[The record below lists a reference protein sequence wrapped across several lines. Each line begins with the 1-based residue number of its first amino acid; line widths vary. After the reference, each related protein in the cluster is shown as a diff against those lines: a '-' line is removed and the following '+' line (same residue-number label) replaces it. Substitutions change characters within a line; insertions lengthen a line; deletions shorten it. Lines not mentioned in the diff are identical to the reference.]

1 MTSEINGMVPAR
13 QFIRRCKSA
22 GSRQKIADSS
32 GKALD
37 GTKLL
42 AGTVALRRALNRGV
56 LDADDKMVGVL
67 IPPSVGGTL
76 ANTALTLDHRVAVN
90 LNYTLSPEVMNF
102 CIKDCGIRKVLTS
115 RAFMEK
121 RPFEPDE
128 AELVFLEDLAGQVTV
143 FDKLVGGLQ
152 AKLLPAGLVD
162 KLHGLE
168 RIEWDDLL
176 TIIFTSG
183 STGDPKG
190 VMLSNRNVG
199 TNIQAVNE
207 WFQITADDVLLG
219 VLPFFHSFGYMGT
232 LWLTMTLENSC
243 VYHFN
248 PLDSRTVGTLS
259 DEHGVSI
266 ILATPTFLRSYM
278 RRCTPEQMHRL
289 DLVIVGAE
297 KLPKDLAEQFQ
308 EKFGVEPT
316 EGYGTTELSPVASMN
331 VPDHRSPEG
340 SPPGARLGTVGK
352 VAPGSEIKVI
362 DADSREDLGIDTEG
376 LLVYRGPNVM
386 MGYLNNEEA
395 TSEKIVDGWYDTG
408 DMGVIDGE
416 GFITITGRMSR
427 FSKIGGEMVPH
438 IKIEQELERM
448 IEGDDEDPVIQVAVA
463 AVPDPRKGERLI
475 VLHRPLP
482 AAVTIDGLLQGLS
495 DQGLPNI
502 WIPNSDSFLE
512 VQEIPLLGTGKMD
525 LKAVNQVATDH
536 FAPSE

>member
-1 MTSEINGMVPAR
+1 MTTKTNGMVPVR
-13 QFIRRCKSA
+13 QLIRSCKSA

-42 AGTVALRRALNRGV
+42 AGTVALKRVLNRGV

-67 IPPSVGGTL
+67 IPPSVGGTI

-90 LNYTLSPEVMNF
+90 LNYTLSAEVMNF

-128 AELVFLEDLAGQVTV
+128 AELVYLEDLSEQVTG
-143 FDKLVGGLQ
+143 FDKLIGILQ
-152 AKLLPAGLVD
+152 SKLLPAGLLD
-162 KLHGLE
+162 KIHGLE
-168 RIEWDDLL
+168 RIEWDDLM

-199 TNIQAVNE
+199 TNIEAVNE
-207 WFQITADDVLLG
+207 MFHITAEDVMLG
-219 VLPFFHSFGYMGT
+219 VLPFFHSFGFMGT
-232 LWLTMTLENSC
+232 LWLTMTLEASC

-259 DEHGVSI
+259 EEHGVSI

-297 KLPKDLAEQFQ
+297 ALPKDLAEQFQ
-308 EKFGVEPT
+308 EKFGIEPT

-331 VPDHRSPEG
+331 VPAHRAAEG
-340 SPPGARLGTVGK
+340 SPPGSRLGTVGK

-362 DADSREDLGIDTEG
+362 DADSRQDLGIDTEG

-395 TSEKIVDGWYDTG
+395 TAEKIRDGWYDTG

-463 AVPDPRKGERLI
+463 AVPDARKGERLI
-475 VLHRPLP
+475 VLHRKLP
-482 AAVTIDGLLQGLS
+482 AAITIDALLQGLS
-495 DQGLPNI
+495 DLGLPNL

-536 FAPSE
+536 FGSS

>member
-1 MTSEINGMVPAR
+1 MTTKTNGMVPVR
-13 QFIRRCKSA
+13 QLIRSCKSA

-42 AGTVALRRALNRGV
+42 AGTVALKRVLNRGV

-67 IPPSVGGTL
+67 IPPSVGGTI

-90 LNYTLSPEVMNF
+90 LNYTLSAEVMNF

-128 AELVFLEDLAGQVTV
+128 AELVYLEDLSEQVTG
-143 FDKLVGGLQ
+143 FDKLIGILQ
-152 AKLLPAGLVD
+152 SKLLPAGLLD
-162 KLHGLE
+162 KIHGLE
-168 RIEWDDLL
+168 RIEWDDLM

-199 TNIQAVNE
+199 TNIEAVNE
-207 WFQITADDVLLG
+207 MFHITAEDVMLG
-219 VLPFFHSFGYMGT
+219 VLPFFHSFGFMGT
-232 LWLTMTLENSC
+232 LWLTMTLEASC

-259 DEHGVSI
+259 EEHGVSI

-297 KLPKDLAEQFQ
+297 ALPKDLAEQFQ
-308 EKFGVEPT
+308 EKFGIEPT

-331 VPDHRSPEG
+331 VPAHRAAEG
-340 SPPGARLGTVGK
+340 SPPGSRLGTVGK

-362 DADSREDLGIDTEG
+362 DADSRQDLGIDTEG

-536 FAPSE
+536 FAPPE

>member
-1 MTSEINGMVPAR
+1 MTTKTNGMVPVR
-13 QFIRRCKSA
+13 QLIRSCKSA

-42 AGTVALRRALNRGV
+42 AGTVALKRILNRGA

-67 IPPSVGGTL
+67 IPPSVGGTI

-90 LNYTLSPEVMNF
+90 LNYTLSAEVMNF

-128 AELVFLEDLAGQVTV
+128 AELVYLEDLSEQVTG
-143 FDKLVGGLQ
+143 FDKLIGILQ
-152 AKLLPAGLVD
+152 SKLLPAGLLD
-162 KLHGLE
+162 KIHGLE
-168 RIEWDDLL
+168 RIEWDDLM

-199 TNIQAVNE
+199 TNIEAVNE
-207 WFQITADDVLLG
+207 MFHITAEDVMLG
-219 VLPFFHSFGYMGT
+219 VLPFFHSFGFMGT
-232 LWLTMTLENSC
+232 LWLTMTLEASC

-259 DEHGVSI
+259 EEHGVSI

-297 KLPKDLAEQFQ
+297 ALPKDLAEQFQ
-308 EKFGVEPT
+308 EKFGIEPT

-331 VPDHRSPEG
+331 VPAHRAAEG
-340 SPPGARLGTVGK
+340 SPPGSRLGTVGK

-362 DADSREDLGIDTEG
+362 DADSRQDLGIDTEG

-395 TSEKIVDGWYDTG
+395 TAEKIRDGWYDTG

-463 AVPDPRKGERLI
+463 AVPDARKGERLI
-475 VLHRPLP
+475 VLHRKLP
-482 AAVTIDGLLQGLS
+482 AAITIDALLQGLS
-495 DQGLPNI
+495 DLGLPNL

-536 FAPSE
+536 FGSS

>member
-1 MTSEINGMVPAR
+1 VTTKTNGMVPVR
-13 QFIRRCKSA
+13 QLIRSCKSA

-42 AGTVALRRALNRGV
+42 AGTVALKRILNRGV

-67 IPPSVGGTL
+67 IPPSVGGTI

-90 LNYTLSPEVMNF
+90 LNYTLSAEVMNF

-128 AELVFLEDLAGQVTV
+128 AELVYLEDLSEQVTG
-143 FDKLVGGLQ
+143 FDKLIGILQ
-152 AKLLPAGLVD
+152 SKLLPAGLLD
-162 KLHGLE
+162 KIHGLE
-168 RIEWDDLL
+168 RIEWDDLM

-199 TNIQAVNE
+199 TNIEAVNE
-207 WFQITADDVLLG
+207 MFHITAEDVMLG
-219 VLPFFHSFGYMGT
+219 VLPFFHSFGFMGT
-232 LWLTMTLENSC
+232 LWLTMTLEASC

-259 DEHGVSI
+259 EEHGVSI

-297 KLPKDLAEQFQ
+297 ALPKDLAEQFQ
-308 EKFGVEPT
+308 EKFGIEPT

-331 VPDHRSPEG
+331 VPAHRAAEG
-340 SPPGARLGTVGK
+340 SPPGSRLGTVGK

-362 DADSREDLGIDTEG
+362 DADSRQDLGIDTEG

-395 TSEKIVDGWYDTG
+395 TAEKIRDGWYDTG

-463 AVPDPRKGERLI
+463 AVPDARKGERLI
-475 VLHRPLP
+475 VLHRKLP
-482 AAVTIDGLLQGLS
+482 AAITIDALLQGLS
-495 DQGLPNI
+495 DLGLPNL

-536 FAPSE
+536 FGSS

>member
-1 MTSEINGMVPAR
+1 VTSEINGMVPAR

-32 GKALD
+32 GKALN
-37 GTKLL
+37 GTRLL

-128 AELVFLEDLAGQVTV
+128 AELVFLEDLAEQVTG
-143 FDKLVGGLQ
+143 FDKLIGGLQ

-168 RIEWDDLL
+168 RIGWDDLL

-536 FAPSE
+536 FAPPE

>member
-1 MTSEINGMVPAR
+1 VTTKTNGMVPVR
-13 QFIRRCKSA
+13 QLIRSCKSA

-42 AGTVALRRALNRGV
+42 AGTVALKRILNRGA

-67 IPPSVGGTL
+67 IPPSVGGTI

-90 LNYTLSPEVMNF
+90 LNYTLSAEVMNF

-128 AELVFLEDLAGQVTV
+128 AELVYLEDLSEQVTG
-143 FDKLVGGLQ
+143 FDKLIGILQ
-152 AKLLPAGLVD
+152 SKLLPAGLLD
-162 KLHGLE
+162 KIHGLE
-168 RIEWDDLL
+168 RIEWDDLM

-199 TNIQAVNE
+199 TNIEAVNE
-207 WFQITADDVLLG
+207 MFHITAEDVMLG
-219 VLPFFHSFGYMGT
+219 VLPFFHSFGFMGT
-232 LWLTMTLENSC
+232 LWLTMTLEASC

-259 DEHGVSI
+259 EEHGVSI

-297 KLPKDLAEQFQ
+297 ALPKDLAEQFQ
-308 EKFGVEPT
+308 EKFGIEPT

-331 VPDHRSPEG
+331 VPAHRAAEG
-340 SPPGARLGTVGK
+340 SPPGSRLGTVGK

-362 DADSREDLGIDTEG
+362 DADSRQDLGIDTEG

-395 TSEKIVDGWYDTG
+395 TAEKIRDGWYDTG

-463 AVPDPRKGERLI
+463 AVPDARKGERLI
-475 VLHRPLP
+475 VLHRKLP
-482 AAVTIDGLLQGLS
+482 AAITIDALLQGLS
-495 DQGLPNI
+495 DLGLPNL

-536 FAPSE
+536 FGSS

>member
-1 MTSEINGMVPAR
+1 VTTKTNGMVPVR
-13 QFIRRCKSA
+13 QLIRSCKSA

-42 AGTVALRRALNRGV
+42 AGTVALKRVLNRGV

-67 IPPSVGGTL
+67 IPPSVGGTI

-90 LNYTLSPEVMNF
+90 LNYTLSAEVMNF

-128 AELVFLEDLAGQVTV
+128 AELVYLEDLSEQVTG
-143 FDKLVGGLQ
+143 FDKLIGILQ
-152 AKLLPAGLVD
+152 SKLLPAGLLD
-162 KLHGLE
+162 KIHGLE
-168 RIEWDDLL
+168 RIEWDDLM

-199 TNIQAVNE
+199 TNIEAVNE
-207 WFQITADDVLLG
+207 MFHITAEDVMLG
-219 VLPFFHSFGYMGT
+219 VLPFFHSFGFMGT
-232 LWLTMTLENSC
+232 LWLTMTLEASC

-259 DEHGVSI
+259 EEHGVSI

-297 KLPKDLAEQFQ
+297 ALPKDLAEQFQ
-308 EKFGVEPT
+308 EKFGIEPT

-331 VPDHRSPEG
+331 VPAHRAAEG
-340 SPPGARLGTVGK
+340 SPPGSRLGTVGK

-362 DADSREDLGIDTEG
+362 DADSRQDLGIDTEG

-395 TSEKIVDGWYDTG
+395 TAEKIRDGWYDTG

-463 AVPDPRKGERLI
+463 AVPDARKGERLI
-475 VLHRPLP
+475 VLHRKLP
-482 AAVTIDGLLQGLS
+482 AAITIDALLQGLS
-495 DQGLPNI
+495 DLGLPNL

-536 FAPSE
+536 FGSS

>member
-1 MTSEINGMVPAR
+1 MTTKTNGMVPVR
-13 QFIRRCKSA
+13 QLIRSCKSA

-42 AGTVALRRALNRGV
+42 AGTVALKRVLNRGV

-67 IPPSVGGTL
+67 IPPSVGGTI

-90 LNYTLSPEVMNF
+90 LNYTLSAEVMNF

-128 AELVFLEDLAGQVTV
+128 AELVYLEDLSEQVTG
-143 FDKLVGGLQ
+143 FDKLIGILQ
-152 AKLLPAGLVD
+152 SKLLPAGLLD
-162 KLHGLE
+162 KIHGLE
-168 RIEWDDLL
+168 RIEWDDLM

-199 TNIQAVNE
+199 TNIEAVNE
-207 WFQITADDVLLG
+207 MFHITAEDVMLG
-219 VLPFFHSFGYMGT
+219 VLPFFHSFGFMGT
-232 LWLTMTLENSC
+232 LWLTMTLEASC

-259 DEHGVSI
+259 EEHGVSI

-297 KLPKDLAEQFQ
+297 ALPKDLAEQFQ
-308 EKFGVEPT
+308 EKFGIEPT

-331 VPDHRSPEG
+331 VPAHRAAEG
-340 SPPGARLGTVGK
+340 SPPGSRLGTVGK

-362 DADSREDLGIDTEG
+362 DADSRQDLGIDTEG

-395 TSEKIVDGWYDTG
+395 TSEKIRDGWYDTG

-463 AVPDPRKGERLI
+463 AVPDARKGERLI
-475 VLHRPLP
+475 VLHRKLP
-482 AAVTIDGLLQGLS
+482 AAITIDALLQGLS
-495 DQGLPNI
+495 DLGLPNL

-536 FAPSE
+536 FGSS

>member
-1 MTSEINGMVPAR
+1 MVPVR
-13 QFIRRCKSA
+13 QLIRSCKSA

-42 AGTVALRRALNRGV
+42 AGTVALKRVLNRGV

-67 IPPSVGGTL
+67 IPPSVGGTI

-90 LNYTLSPEVMNF
+90 LNYTLSAEVMNF

-128 AELVFLEDLAGQVTV
+128 AELVYLEDLSEQVTG
-143 FDKLVGGLQ
+143 FDKLIGILQ
-152 AKLLPAGLVD
+152 SKLLPAGLLD
-162 KLHGLE
+162 KIHGLE
-168 RIEWDDLL
+168 RIEWDDLM

-199 TNIQAVNE
+199 TNIEAVNE
-207 WFQITADDVLLG
+207 MFHITAEDVMLG
-219 VLPFFHSFGYMGT
+219 VLPFFHSFGFMGT
-232 LWLTMTLENSC
+232 LWLTMTLEASC

-259 DEHGVSI
+259 EEHGVSI

-297 KLPKDLAEQFQ
+297 ALPKDLAEQFQ
-308 EKFGVEPT
+308 EKFGIEPT

-331 VPDHRSPEG
+331 VPAHRAAEG
-340 SPPGARLGTVGK
+340 SPPGSRLGTVGK

-362 DADSREDLGIDTEG
+362 DADSRQDLGIDTEG

-395 TSEKIVDGWYDTG
+395 TAEKIRDGWYDTG

-463 AVPDPRKGERLI
+463 AVPDARKGERLI
-475 VLHRPLP
+475 VLHRKLP
-482 AAVTIDGLLQGLS
+482 AAITIDALLQGLS
-495 DQGLPNI
+495 DLGLPNL

-536 FAPSE
+536 FGSS